1 MEARSVSRTS
11 KDATRAN
18 VVPAKKTVGDLLEF
32 IPGMNDLSETNSC
45 LRWVICQLEMG
56 QLSYMEISPVNINLV
71 LDNLSLV

>member
-1 MEARSVSRTS
+1 MLLKMMEARSVSSTS

-45 LRWVICQLEMG
+45 LR
-56 QLSYMEISPVNINLV
+56 
-71 LDNLSLV
+71 